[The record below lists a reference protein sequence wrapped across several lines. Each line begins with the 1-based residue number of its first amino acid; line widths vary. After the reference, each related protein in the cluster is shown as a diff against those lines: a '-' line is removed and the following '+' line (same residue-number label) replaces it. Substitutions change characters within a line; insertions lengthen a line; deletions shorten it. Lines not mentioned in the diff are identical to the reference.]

1 MINGEPINVNEINGS
16 GIGTLAEQETIPST
30 ATTTLLW
37 FTATLPQV
45 YPPDVTGKTLAQATA
60 LLQAQGFVAVSQYVY
75 SAIYPEADSVIDQS
89 PTAIQQVDYGSDVT
103 ITFSLGPE
111 GT

>member
-30 ATTTLLW
+30 ATTALLW
-37 FTATLPQV
+37 FTATLMT
-45 YPPDVTGKTLAQATA
+45 VTVPNVGGKTLVEATA
-60 LLQAQGFVAVSQYVY
+60 ILSGVGLNTVAAYFYSDFFPESNLVIY
-75 SAIYPEADSVIDQS
+75 SAPDSLDEVE
-89 PTAIQQVDYGSDVT
+89 YGSDVVVY
-103 ITFSLGPE
+103 FSLGPE